1 MWSVPT
7 PPNTRSVKISDD
19 ERRGWS
25 SDRPRPE
32 GAPRRPVDVSVR
44 GQVLRP
50 ADRLRYSPGSML
62 LLVSASPSES
72 ERFAQRVLESPD
84 ALLSATKVR
93 ELLSGRVEEDELD
106 ARAAQLLDVAIL
118 KRLEAGQT
126 VVLAA
131 DGFQPQERDRY
142 VRMAD
147 RFKRPRHLI
156 LLEAGRDQVA
166 DEDRSQLNQ
175 LRRRLDAGELGAEG
189 FHTALRLGGA
199 SLSELKRIVFQPAPR
214 DDS

>member
-1 MWSVPT
+1 MPN

-25 SDRPRPE
+25 SDRPRGD

-50 ADRLRYSPGSML
+50 SDRLRYSPGSL
-62 LLVSASPSES
+62 LVIVSASPGEP
-72 ERFAQRVLESPD
+72 EGFAQRVLENPG
-84 ALLSATKVR
+84 ALLSAGKVR
-93 ELLSGRVEEDELD
+93 GLLEGRVAAEELEARTVELL
-106 ARAAQLLDVAIL
+106 AAAVA
-118 KRLEAGQT
+118 KRLEADQAT
-126 VVLAA
+126 VVAA
-131 DGFQPQERDRY
+131 QGLDPQERERY
-142 VRMAD
+142 VRLAD

-156 LLEAGRDQVA
+156 LLEAAADQVPEEA
-166 DEDRSQLNQ
+166 RPELNR

-199 SLSELKRIVFQPAPR
+199 SLAEVKRIVFQPAPR
-214 DDS
+214 DDE